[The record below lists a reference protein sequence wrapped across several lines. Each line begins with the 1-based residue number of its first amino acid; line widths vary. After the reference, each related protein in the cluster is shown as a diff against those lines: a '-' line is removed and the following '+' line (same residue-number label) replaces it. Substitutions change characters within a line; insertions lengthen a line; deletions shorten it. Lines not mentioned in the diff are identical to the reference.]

1 MVSTSNSSSNEENL
15 LGEKTPL
22 LISVP
27 STNNDITPATSAT
40 TTPESSAMTIATA
53 TTTSTATIP
62 QHQLTTLLP
71 PKSKLSI
78 PKGNQKHSYLQQKAQ
93 EIEFLLS
100 QDEIDLWKLREFAL
114 TPGGLVNGR
123 YSIRTVKQQLMMDQ
137 LQLLKTHITLAL
149 LFIHT
154 VCDCKTP
161 FGNEPGPN

>member
-1 MVSTSNSSSNEENL
+1 MVSASNSTSNEEKL
-15 LGEKTPL
+15 FGEKTPL

-27 STNNDITPATSAT
+27 SANNDITPATSAT

-78 PKGNQKHSYLQQKAQ
+78 PKANQKHSYLQQKAQ

-100 QDEIDLWKLREFAL
+100 QEEIDLWKLREFAL
-114 TPGGLVNGR
+114 TPGGLVNGGYR
-123 YSIRTVKQQLMMDQ
+123 IRSVKQQLIM
-137 LQLLKTHITLAL
+137 
-149 LFIHT
+149 
-154 VCDCKTP
+154 
-161 FGNEPGPN
+161 G